1 MKRNMKRMGQC
12 AISAALILS
21 LLLSNSSFIEAKKVS
36 KQESVYVNAGADGS
50 VSKITVADWLKGA
63 AAVDGTIKDETNL
76 QNIKNVKGDETFTQ
90 DGEAIEWATSGND
103 IYYQGES
110 SQELPVDLKITYKL
124 DGKEMAAKD
133 MLGKSGK
140 IEIHVSY
147 TNKSKQKK
155 MIDGKETTIYT
166 PFVMVTGMILSSEVF
181 DHIEVDNGRVINDGS
196 NNIVVGLGVPGMVES
211 LNLDEEASE
220 NIPEEF
226 TVTADAKDFS
236 MGNTFTFG
244 SPSLFNELDLDEM
257 EDLEDLEDKLDD
269 LTEAAGDLVDGSDKL
284 ADNMDVFAEKMG
296 ELKSSVKEFKKDGV
310 DELAKG
316 IGKLAKGSPQL
327 AKGVNEYTTGVTGFA
342 NGTSS
347 YVDGAKQ
354 ITDGCSELYT
364 KVKDMPGQLSS
375 FDTGLKAYTGNVDKM
390 GKKENVEKLKGG
402 AKAVSDGITTLNT
415 SLAELEKSYATTDQL
430 LQGLKASG
438 ADAALTAQLETVLA
452 AQKESIQKLK
462 AGTSTESELK
472 KGANAVST
480 NVNTVMDGLSQL
492 SGKSS
497 ELTEASTKLNTSVPQ
512 LVQGAKTLKEGGE
525 KLAKNNSTLKTSSK
539 KLIKASK
546 KMKKSVA
553 TVNQGVKKL
562 NQGGKSLK
570 KATNQLVTGVDKLN
584 TAGEKLQEGSE
595 TLAEGI
601 SEFNDKGIVKLSDT
615 YEENVKGLLD
625 RLKAICQVG
634 KDYKSFSGAAAG
646 MEGEVKFVI
655 ETEGI
660 EKED

>member
-12 AISAALILS
+12 AMSAALILS

-90 DGEAIEWATSGND
+90 DGETIEWATSGND

-133 MLGKSGK
+133 MLGKSGRV
-140 IEIHVSY
+140 EIHVSY

-155 MIDGKETTIYT
+155 TIDGKETTIYT

-181 DHIEVDNGRVINDGS
+181 DNIKVDNGRVINDGS

-211 LNLDEEASE
+211 LNLDEDASE

-236 MGNTFTFG
+236 MGNTFTYG
-244 SPSLFNELDLDEM
+244 SPSLLNELDLDEM
-257 EDLEDLEDKLDD
+257 EDLDELEDKLDD
-269 LTEAAGDLVDGSDKL
+269 LTEAAGELVDGSDKL
-284 ADNMDVFAEKMG
+284 ADNMDLFAEKMG
-296 ELKSSVKEFKKDGV
+296 ELKSAVKEFKKDGV

-327 AKGVNEYTTGVTGFA
+327 VKGVNEYTTGVTGFA

-375 FDTGLKAYTGNVDKM
+375 FDTGLKTYTGNVDKM

-438 ADAALTAQLETVLA
+438 ADAALTAQLEAVLT

-512 LVQGAKTLKEGGE
+512 LIQGAKTLKEGGE

-570 KATNQLVTGVDKLN
+570 KATNKLVTGVDKLT

-625 RLKAICQVG
+625 RLKAMCQVG
-634 KDYKSFSGAAAG
+634 KEYKSFSGAATG
-646 MEGEVKFVI
+646 MEGEVKFII